1 MVRVSSERA
10 RAPNTRNPQASSSTA
25 CFSILA
31 ESDPGVMPRVLELFA
46 KRGLV
51 PTVWHSKATP
61 AGELTIDIQMADLE
75 GGVLRHIAQ
84 CLRQICGVSTVLTAE
99 KG

>member
-1 MVRVSSERA
+1 MYRVSSERP
-10 RAPNTRNPQASSSTA
+10 RAPNTQNPQACSPTA

-31 ESDPGVMPRVLELFA
+31 VTDPGIMPRVLELFA
-46 KRGLV
+46 RRGLT

-75 GGVLRHIAQ
+75 GEVLRHIAQ